1 MNGRSREAGFTPAC
15 DFTSTR
21 SSIASFRL
29 GVVVEGLR
37 KALKPAPEPTQLERR
52 VPHHMVGGSALLRG
66 AVFETERI
74 VIDRGLANRPPAETP
89 TQTPLEPD
97 GI

>member
-1 MNGRSREAGFTPAC
+1 MNSHSREAGFTPAC
-15 DFTSTR
+15 DFINQG
-21 SSIASFRL
+21 SSIARFR
-29 GVVVEGLR
+29 VGL
-37 KALKPAPEPTQLERR
+37 AVDAAAQTSEPSPGSGRLERR